1 MINLKKRKNIVILFI
16 FVFLFG
22 IFLMFTDKFQLDSND
37 KQSIENDTEKIKSEN
52 CENTE
57 QKLAEILS
65 NVKGVGEV
73 RVMIEYSEGKESIIA
88 ENRKSENNSQSENT
102 QNKNESEIAF
112 SNNNPVVLK
121 EIYPKVKGVIVVAQ
135 GGDNVEIKNQIISA
149 VMSLLDLDANKIEVL
164 TMK

>member
-1 MINLKKRKNIVILFI
+1 MINLKKSKNIVILFI

-37 KQSIENDTEKIKSEN
+37 ILCIENDTEKIKSEN

-57 QKLAEILS
+57 QKLEEILS

>member
-1 MINLKKRKNIVILFI
+1 MINLKKNKNIVILFI

-102 QNKNESEIAF
+102 QNKNESE
-112 SNNNPVVLK
+112 
-121 EIYPKVKGVIVVAQ
+121 
-135 GGDNVEIKNQIISA
+135 
-149 VMSLLDLDANKIEVL
+149 
-164 TMK
+164 

>member
-1 MINLKKRKNIVILFI
+1 M
-16 FVFLFG
+16 
-22 IFLMFTDKFQLDSND
+22 
-37 KQSIENDTEKIKSEN
+37 
-52 CENTE
+52 
-57 QKLAEILS
+57 
-65 NVKGVGEV
+65 KGVGEV

>member
-1 MINLKKRKNIVILFI
+1 MINLKKNKNIVILFI

-88 ENRKSENNSQSENT
+88 ENRKSENT

>member
-1 MINLKKRKNIVILFI
+1 MINLKKNKNIVILFI

-52 CENTE
+52 CEKTE